1 MASIVPEGRLVWG
14 IQLPVQ
20 QLSATIREPWEVD
33 AGVDDLLAVARTADA
48 AGAFFVGVCDHVA
61 LPHEDYTAHMSTTWF
76 DTVATLGFLAAA
88 TRHARLLSVV
98 YIAAYRH
105 PLLTSKAFMTLD
117 HLSEGRAILGVG
129 AGHVASEFAALGV
142 PFAERGRITDE
153 VVDAVRAAFASEYSS
168 FSGRYFA
175 YGEVG
180 QSPRPVQQPLP
191 IWIGGS
197 GAPALRRV
205 AERGDGWIPQGTP
218 RAQMQA
224 CVDTIRRRRDE
235 VRPGEPLDLGFMPEY
250 VYVGEPSWELG
261 PHKLTGSPERIAESL
276 ADARRFGC
284 NVLHLHFRSR
294 DRAELVDQIERFGA
308 EVAPLLR

>member
-1 MASIVPEGRLVWG
+1 M
-14 IQLPVQ
+14 
-20 QLSATIREPWEVD
+20 
-33 AGVDDLLAVARTADA
+33 
-48 AGAFFVGVCDHVA
+48 
-61 LPHEDYTAHMSTTWF
+61 
-76 DTVATLGFLAAA
+76 
-88 TRHARLLSVV
+88 
-98 YIAAYRH
+98 
-105 PLLTSKAFMTLD
+105 
-117 HLSEGRAILGVG
+117 
-129 AGHVASEFAALGV
+129 